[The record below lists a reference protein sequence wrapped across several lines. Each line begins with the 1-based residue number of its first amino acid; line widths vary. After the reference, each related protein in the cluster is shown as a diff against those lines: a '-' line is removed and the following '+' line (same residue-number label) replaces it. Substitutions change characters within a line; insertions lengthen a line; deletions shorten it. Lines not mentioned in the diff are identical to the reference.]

1 MSILE
6 LSGRV
11 SANATDIDFAK
22 AARWLL
28 AFLVKVLVVLIAA
41 VPFTIAWS
49 VTMVVKI
56 AIAASQEGVRSAS
69 AQLARG
75 GGS

>member
-1 MSILE
+1 MTILDIA
-6 LSGRV
+6 RV
-11 SANATDIDFAK
+11 QAGAQQVDLAK

-28 AFLVKVLVVLIAA
+28 AFLTKVLIVLIAV
-41 VPFTIAWS
+41 VPFAVAWS
-49 VTMVVKI
+49 LTMVVKI